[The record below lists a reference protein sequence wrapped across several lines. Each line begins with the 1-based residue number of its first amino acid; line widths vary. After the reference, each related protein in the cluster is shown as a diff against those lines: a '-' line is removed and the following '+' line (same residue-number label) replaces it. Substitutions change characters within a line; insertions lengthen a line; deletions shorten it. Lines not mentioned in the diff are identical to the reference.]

1 VVFGRF
7 LRFPSLVTKRGQR
20 EVSGNLDIGFQIS
33 WFPGFYRFLQVSQ
46 VEKPLET
53 EMLKY

>member
-1 VVFGRF
+1 MPF
-7 LRFPSLVTKRGQR
+7 RFPSLVIKRDEK
-20 EVSGNLDIGFQIS
+20 EVSRNLDIGFQIS
-33 WFPGFYRFLQVSQ
+33 WFPGFYQFLQVSQ

>member
-1 VVFGRF
+1 M
-7 LRFPSLVTKRGQR
+7 FPSLVIKKG
-20 EVSGNLDIGFQIS
+20 EKKNSGNLDIGFQIS
-33 WFPGFYRFLQVSQ
+33 WFPGFYQFLQVSQ

>member
-1 VVFGRF
+1 MVFDRF

-33 WFPGFYRFLQVSQ
+33 RFPGFYQFLWVSQ